1 MNAAWLKVRRN
12 QVLLVILV
20 LVVGAGAFFVLGNGS
35 GGTVAVP
42 PVVGANPTAT
52 PSPSPS
58 HSKAHVTKTLVFN
71 GRDPFQC
78 IVCPPEPTPSPS
90 PSASPNAGANAN
102 TNTNHAVVS
111 TVQVGGRTVSLVGV
125 YEKRGAM
132 KARVRVDGIS
142 YSIRVGKSFGS
153 NFKLASISG
162 SCARLLYGDT
172 AFTLCA

>member
-12 QVLLVILV
+12 QLLLVVLILV
-20 LVVGAGAFFVLGNGS
+20 VAAGAFFVFGKGS
-35 GGTVAVP
+35 GGTGAIP
-42 PVVGANPTAT
+42 PVVGVNPTVT

-58 HSKAHVTKTLVFN
+58 PSKAHVTKTLVFN

-90 PSASPNAGANAN
+90 ASLIAN
-102 TNTNHAVVS
+102 TNTNTNTNQAVVS

-132 KARVRVDGIS
+132 KARVRVDGTS
-142 YSIRVGKSFGS
+142 YSMSVGKSFGS
-153 NFKLASISG
+153 NCKLASLSG
-162 SCARLLYGDT
+162 ACARLLYGDT